1 MENNNNKRVKK
12 DRILH
17 VLADVN
23 ESDELR
29 IIRRKGDR
37 DSTCVS
43 WRWEGEELRINTRK
57 A

>member
-1 MENNNNKRVKK
+1 MEINNNKRVKK

-23 ESDELR
+23 GWDEFR
-29 IIRRKGDR
+29 IIMRKGER

-43 WRWEGEELRINTRK
+43 
-57 A
+57 